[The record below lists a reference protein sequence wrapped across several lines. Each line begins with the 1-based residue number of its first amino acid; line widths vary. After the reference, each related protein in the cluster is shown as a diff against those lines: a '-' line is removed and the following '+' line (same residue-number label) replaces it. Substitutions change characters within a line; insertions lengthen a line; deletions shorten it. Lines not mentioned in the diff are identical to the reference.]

1 MKWVVIYLV
10 TAWLFGFWPFD
21 EGLITGPSSGCTYD
35 AGYEAGYDGETQKCK
50 TEAYLEGYE
59 DGEFEA
65 DCHWQ
70 RCVKP
75 NQDKFKKLG
84 CGSWSKGRC

>member
-1 MKWVVIYLV
+1 MKTLLMFLSVAIL
-10 TAWLFGFWPFD
+10 
-21 EGLITGPSSGCTYD
+21 SGCGDGSGGTYN
-35 AGYEAGYDGETQKCK
+35 AGYEAGYDGEIQKGK
-50 TEAYLEGYE
+50 TGAYLEGYE

-65 DCHWQ
+65 DCHWL